1 MNILIDALL
10 VGIMALCCIAGYK
23 NGFVKTVISFFKN
36 IVALVAAALYS
47 AKLGHFFYEKFF
59 KNVFENIALDKI
71 ANWLGADSTKSLD
84 IGPLLEAEHSEFFKY
99 VENLGVDITALA
111 EKYNEFGA
119 NAGEAVAE
127 YISQPLGMAVSKVV
141 AFIAIFIVTVF
152 VINIAGFIIGKIVK
166 LPVLN
171 ATNKLLGL
179 ILGIVLGVIFVF
191 IFVSILDVI
200 LPYVKVGGES
210 LGTGDFKGETIIYG
224 YLSSNSPMGLL
235 EDLIL
240 K

>member
-1 MNILIDALL
+1 M
-10 VGIMALCCIAGYK
+10 
-23 NGFVKTVISFFKN
+23 
-36 IVALVAAALYS
+36 
-47 AKLGHFFYEKFF
+47 FFYDKFF

-71 ANWLGADSTKSLD
+71 ASWLGADTTKNLD

-119 NAGEAVAE
+119 NAGELIAE
-127 YISQPLGMAVSKVV
+127 YISQPLGMAVSRVV
-141 AFIAIFIVTVF
+141 AFILLFIATVI
-152 VINIAGFIIGKIVK
+152 VINVVGFIIGKIVK
-166 LPVLN
+166 LPILN
-171 ATNKLLGL
+171 ATNKILGL
-179 ILGIVLGVIFVF
+179 ILGVILGVIFVF
-191 IFVSILDVI
+191 IFVSILDVL
-200 LPYVKVGGES
+200 LPYIKVGGES
-210 LGTGDFKGETIIYG
+210 LGTGDFKSETILYG